1 MEEELKKWNVKAVQ
15 AQLVACKIK
24 SSGLKEELVPRLAA
38 CPQFKPIFAAIMA
51 DPTRLFNAYLMT
63 ALKNEA
69 TLRGINA
76 VGSREDL
83 VQLLIDDEEEKTRG
97 VISNSLSVTTS
108 I

>member
-51 DPTRLFNAYLMT
+51 DPNEILTSVVTSTVKEYSCCSGRTIVVYDYNMIIMIL
-63 ALKNEA
+63 ALQIE
-69 TLRGINA
+69 RYI
-76 VGSREDL
+76 
-83 VQLLIDDEEEKTRG
+83 
-97 VISNSLSVTTS
+97 
-108 I
+108 